1 RAPPQRQQQREQCLL
16 SVESVCKRSAL
27 RSAERTEPN
36 RPLSTALQ
44 TCPGRQWLGPFS
56 VDGSADGH
64 SYFSSCRAGAL
75 NWSPIYS
82 KSTGPVHSE
91 HQDELACGCGWPVVF
106 LISARRVFSGCKM
119 SIDPVVFWV
128 SRDIF
133 GA

>member
-1 RAPPQRQQQREQCLL
+1 VVAIGT
-16 SVESVCKRSAL
+16 KRTYGDDL
-27 RSAERTEPN
+27 VLVRFR
-36 RPLSTALQ
+36 
-44 TCPGRQWLGPFS
+44 
-56 VDGSADGH
+56 
-64 SYFSSCRAGAL
+64 
-75 NWSPIYS
+75 
-82 KSTGPVHSE
+82 GPVHSE